1 MPTLFKR
8 LRALIGKLKLPPKR
22 KIYKHDLV
30 CVTAKTGSGKSVL
43 QSHLANVYHSDLKRR
58 LFAEQEIDKLN
69 KGGFKHLK
77 LPDTLVY
84 SDTPINLNNTTSNLL
99 NPYELQT
106 PNEVED
112 NALFAPYSVL
122 FVDEPYKYWGNRES
136 GKFPERVESW
146 FFTHRH
152 MKVSMYM
159 FYQDKNGVDK
169 KIREN
174 LHKYWSIEYMN
185 IKYHLTK
192 PDAEGYRQIK
202 RVEWTIYEYY
212 DYESYLQGVVPLSFW
227 DKLSLYWTM
236 YNPLMLFPLNIFDYA
251 QKKRLKQDCQTKLDN
266 NRCVKL
272 VKITHEGNPF
282 ELYDSFF
289 FAPVQYQN
297 RRLKEDC
304 TYEDWASNLEYKIN
318 KHRFYTPN
326 IEDYKQFGNDIIYDR
341 PETFTKITRA
351 KSIKSKLDKQQSKC
365 KGTK

>member
-1 MPTLFKR
+1 MLDVFKF
-8 LRALIGKLKLPPKR
+8 LRKIFPPKR
-22 KIYKHDLV
+22 KIFKHELV

-43 QSHLANVYHSDLKRR
+43 QSHLANVYHADMKRR
-58 LFAEQEIDKLN
+58 KMAEQEIINLN
-69 KGGFKHLK
+69 KGGFNK
-77 LPDTLVY
+77 LRLPETLVY
-84 SDTPINLNNTTSNLL
+84 SDTGILLRGEKDLVSNVL

-112 NALFAPYSVL
+112 NALLPPYSVL

-152 MKVSMYM
+152 MKISMYM

-174 LHKYWSIEYMN
+174 LHKYWSIEDMK

-192 PDAEGYRQIK
+192 SDVEGYRQIK

-212 DYESYLQGVVPLSFW
+212 DYESYLQGVIPLSFW

-272 VKITHEGNPF
+272 VKIIHDGNPF
-282 ELYDSFF
+282 ELYDSYF

-297 RRLKEDC
+297 RRLKEDI
-304 TYEDWASNLEYKIN
+304 TYEDWASNLMYKIN

-326 IEDYKQFGNDIIYDR
+326 IKDYKQFGLDIIYDR

-351 KSIKSKLDKQQSKC
+351 KSIKNKLDKQQSKC